1 MFISPAYAQA
11 GGGLGGGGMLE
22 AMLPLVLIFAVFY
35 FLLIRPQQKKV
46 KAHQAM
52 IGALRRG
59 DKIVTGGGLYAT
71 VTKVL
76 NDQEAM
82 VEIAEGVRVRIA
94 RSTIASVLS
103 KPEPGA
109 APKPANDSGTTQES
123 GGGGFMGKLL
133 GKK

>member
-76 NDQEAM
+76 NEQEAM
-82 VEIAEGVRVRIA
+82 IEIAEWVRIKIA
-94 RSTIASVLS
+94 RSTISTVLT

-109 APKPANDSGTTQES
+109 KGAANDRGAASQE
-123 GGGGFMGKLL
+123 GGGCLGKLL

>member
-1 MFISPAYAQA
+1 
-11 GGGLGGGGMLE
+11 
-22 AMLPLVLIFAVFY
+22 MLPIVLIFAVFY

-52 IGALRRG
+52 VAALRRG
-59 DKIVTGGGLYAT
+59 DKIVTGGGVYGT

-82 VEIAEGVRVRIA
+82 IEIAEGVRIKIA
-94 RSTIASVLS
+94 RATISTVMT

-109 APKPANDSGTTQES
+109 QSPANDSGAAQQ
-123 GGGGFMGKLL
+123 GGGGFLGKLL

>member
-1 MFISPAYAQA
+1 MFISPAWAQA
-11 GGGLGGGGMLE
+11 GGAGGGDLLTSM
-22 AMLPLVLIFAVFY
+22 MPIVLIFAVFY

-52 IGALRRG
+52 VAALRRG
-59 DKIVTGGGLYAT
+59 DKIVTGGGVYGT

-76 NDQEAM
+76 NDHEAM
-82 VEIAEGVRVRIA
+82 IEIAEGVRVKIA
-94 RSTIASVLS
+94 RSTISTVLT

-109 APKPANDSGTTQES
+109 TPSAANNSGAGQQ
-123 GGGGFMGKLL
+123 GGGFMGKLL